1 LGELKREMTDL
12 RDVFKLCDDQ
22 LQTRA
27 LVNEIRRK
35 LRDADRPV
43 GILGARV
50 DDLTEKR
57 DVREADNSVFP
68 RADH

>member
-1 LGELKREMTDL
+1 MSDL
-12 RDVFKLCDDQ
+12 RRDVFKLRDDQ

-27 LVNEIRRK
+27 LRNEIRRK
-35 LRDADRPV
+35 LRDTDGRV
-43 GILGARV
+43 GILGAKV